1 MMKLTKIPYV
11 VMTATLWLLLSSMTT
26 LNACTTRGRVGSGLS
41 TEQSTSEA
49 TGGITTGDVVLGA
62 ARTSEYVP
70 LLKGKRVALLSNQ
83 TGMVGDKH
91 TLDLMLEGGV
101 NVVTIFSP
109 EHGFRGNAD
118 AGEHVSSSVDE
129 KTGIPIASLYDG
141 KSPMPSKQVMDGIDI
156 IVTDIQDVGLRFYT
170 YYVTM
175 INLMDAAV
183 TYGKQF
189 MVLDRPNPN
198 GMYVDGPILDMS
210 LKSGVG
216 RLPIP
221 IVHGMT
227 LGELAQ
233 MANGEGWLKDGKKC
247 DLTVI
252 PCQNYTHQTR
262 YTLPIAPSPN
272 LPNMLA
278 IYLYPSMCYFEGTT
292 VSLGR
297 GTDWPFQVYGHP
309 DMAGYD
315 FEFTPTSRPG
325 AKTPPQMD
333 KLCHG
338 MDLHNLDAEDVIGQG
353 INLNYVIDA
362 YRNLTA
368 GGHQFFLK
376 SNFFDLLMGTT
387 RVRQMIAEGKNA
399 QEIEA
404 SWQADVELFKAQRR
418 PYLLYDE

>member
-1 MMKLTKIPYV
+1 MKITKISLL
-11 VMTATLWLLLSSMTT
+11 MLTMWLSLTSMTT
-26 LNACTTRGRVGSGLS
+26 LNACSANRTNGSG
-41 TEQSTSEA
+41 TATTQST
-49 TGGITTGDVVLGA
+49 TTKQGSVTNGEVVLGA
-62 ARTSEYVP
+62 ARTSKYVP

-91 TLDLMLEGGV
+91 TLDLMLENGV

-141 KSPMPSKQVMDGIDI
+141 KSPMPSRQVMDSIDI

-183 TYGKQF
+183 TYDKQF

-221 IVHGMT
+221 TVHGMT

-233 MANGEGWLKDGKKC
+233 MANGEKWLKDGKKC

-252 PCQNYTHQTR
+252 PCENYTHQTR
-262 YTLPIAPSPN
+262 YSLPIAPSPN

-309 DMAGYD
+309 DMTGYD
-315 FEFTPTSRPG
+315 FEFTPTSRFG

-338 MDLHNLDAEDVIGQG
+338 VDLHNLDAEEVIGQG

-368 GGHQFFLK
+368 GGHQFYLK
-376 SNFFDLLMGTT
+376 NNFFDLLMGTT

-404 SWQADVELFKAQRR
+404 TWQGDVELFKAQRK
-418 PYLLYDE
+418 PYLLYEE

>member
-1 MMKLTKIPYV
+1 MKRMTKMSLMLLVVWLSLT
-11 VMTATLWLLLSSMTT
+11 SMTT
-26 LNACTTRGRVGSGLS
+26 LNACSHQVNNNTVVKTT
-41 TEQSTSEA
+41 TENQQPA
-49 TGGITTGDVVLGA
+49 TTTTQPTGEVVLGA
-62 ARTSEYVP
+62 ARTGEYVP
-70 LLKGKRVALLSNQ
+70 LLNGKRVALLSNQ

-91 TLDLMLEGGV
+91 TLDLMLENGV

-141 KSPMPSKQVMDGIDI
+141 KSPMPSKEVMDGIDI

-183 TYGKQF
+183 TYDKQF

-198 GMYVDGPILDMS
+198 GMYVDGPILDMT

-221 IVHGMT
+221 TVHGMT

-252 PCQNYTHQTR
+252 PCENYTHQTR
-262 YTLPIAPSPN
+262 YELPIAPSPN

-278 IYLYPSMCYFEGTT
+278 IYLYPSTCYFEGTT

-309 DMAGYD
+309 DMTGYS
-315 FEFTPTSRPG
+315 FEFTPKSRFG

-338 MDLHNLDAEDVIGQG
+338 VDLHNLKAEDVIAKG
-353 INLNYVIDA
+353 INLEYVIDA
-362 YRNLTA
+362 YRNLTKN
-368 GGHQFFLK
+368 GHQFYLK

-387 RVRQMIAEGKNA
+387 RVRQLIAEGKSA
-399 QEIEA
+399 DEIKA
-404 SWQADVELFKAQRR
+404 TWQADVELFKAQRK
-418 PYLLYDE
+418 PYLLYEE

>member
-1 MMKLTKIPYV
+1 MKRMTKTSLMLLVVWLSLT
-11 VMTATLWLLLSSMTT
+11 SMTT
-26 LNACTTRGRVGSGLS
+26 LNACSHQVNNNTVVKTT
-41 TEQSTSEA
+41 TENQQPA
-49 TGGITTGDVVLGA
+49 TTTTQPTGEVVLGA
-62 ARTSEYVP
+62 ARTGEYVP
-70 LLKGKRVALLSNQ
+70 LLNGKRVALLSNQ

-91 TLDLMLEGGV
+91 TLDLMLENGV

-141 KSPMPSKQVMDGIDI
+141 KSPMPSKEVMDGIDI

-183 TYGKQF
+183 TYDKQF

-198 GMYVDGPILDMS
+198 GMYVDGPILDMT

-221 IVHGMT
+221 TVHGMT

-247 DLTVI
+247 NLTVI
-252 PCQNYTHQTR
+252 PCENYTHQTR
-262 YTLPIAPSPN
+262 YELPIAPSPN

-278 IYLYPSMCYFEGTT
+278 IYLYPSTCYFEGTT

-309 DMAGYD
+309 DMTGYS
-315 FEFTPTSRPG
+315 FEFTPKSRFG

-338 MDLHNLDAEDVIGQG
+338 VDLHNLKAEDVIAKG
-353 INLNYVIDA
+353 INLEYVIDA
-362 YRNLTA
+362 YRNLTKN
-368 GGHQFFLK
+368 GHQFYLK

-387 RVRQMIAEGKNA
+387 RVRQLIAEGKSA
-399 QEIEA
+399 DEIKA
-404 SWQADVELFKAQRR
+404 TWQADVELFKAQRK
-418 PYLLYDE
+418 PYLLYEE

>member
-1 MMKLTKIPYV
+1 MMNLTKISPV
-11 VMTATLWLLLSSMTT
+11 VILVAMWLSLTSMTA
-26 LNACTTRGRVGSGLS
+26 LNACTTSKSSTNHTTTTQAASEPSGS
-41 TEQSTSEA
+41 A
-49 TGGITTGDVVLGA
+49 NGGEVVLGA

-91 TLDLMLEGGV
+91 TLDLMLENGV

-141 KSPMPSKQVMDGIDI
+141 KSPMPSKQVMDGIDV

-183 TYGKQF
+183 TYNKQF

-198 GMYVDGPILDMS
+198 GMYVDGPILDMT

-221 IVHGMT
+221 TVHGMT

-233 MANGEGWLKDGKKC
+233 MANGEKWLKDGKKC
-247 DLTVI
+247 ELTVI
-252 PCQNYTHQTR
+252 PCLNYTHQTR

-272 LPNMLA
+272 LPNMLS

-309 DMAGYD
+309 DMVGYD

-338 MDLHNLDAEDVIGQG
+338 MDLHNLDPEEVIAQG
-353 INLNYVIDA
+353 INLNYIIDA

-368 GGHQFFLK
+368 GGHQFYLK

-387 RVRQMIAEGKNA
+387 RVRQMIDEGKDA

-404 SWQADVELFKAQRR
+404 TWQADVELFKAQRK

>member
-1 MMKLTKIPYV
+1 MTKTYLLTL
-11 VMTATLWLLLSSMTT
+11 MAWLSLTSMTT
-26 LNACTTRGRVGSGLS
+26 LNSCS
-41 TEQSTSEA
+41 TGANKTIAADVTMADSKQPSTA
-49 TGGITTGDVVLGA
+49 ANTGGEVVMGA

-91 TLDLMLEGGV
+91 TLDLMLEHGV

-141 KSPMPSKQVMDGIDI
+141 KSPMPSREVMDGIDI

-183 TYGKQF
+183 TYDKQF
-189 MVLDRPNPN
+189 MVMDRPNPN
-198 GMYVDGPILDMS
+198 GMYVDGPILDMT

-221 IVHGMT
+221 TVHGMT

-262 YTLPIAPSPN
+262 YALPIAPSPN

-309 DMAGYD
+309 DMTGYD
-315 FEFTPTSRPG
+315 FEFTPTNRPG

-338 MDLHNLDAEDVIGQG
+338 MDLHNLDAEEVISQG

-368 GGHQFFLK
+368 GGHQFYLK
-376 SNFFDLLMGTT
+376 NNFFDLLMGTT
-387 RVRQMIAEGKNA
+387 RVREMIAEGKTA

-404 SWQADVELFKAQRR
+404 TWEADVELFKAQRK
-418 PYLLYDE
+418 PYLLYEE